1 VALPQAILLRPFGA
15 FSNNFKRI
23 DMRRNNFPLI
33 FCSLLLIVFTACSQS
48 ENATKQTANAS
59 PNSSA
64 SESAVSTSA
73 KAPPADVV
81 RAEAS
86 NVDIKAGGS
95 AEASVKLTIADG
107 YHINA
112 NPPSFSYLIAT
123 ALQFKE
129 SYEVTPGQPVYPASV
144 TRKFAFSKDPLAVY
158 EGEAT
163 IKVPLQADARAPK
176 GAQTLGVRVRV
187 QPCDEEACY
196 PPRNIETSIPVTIK

>member
-1 VALPQAILLRPFGA
+1 
-15 FSNNFKRI
+15 
-23 DMRRNNFPLI
+23 MRRNNFAPI
-33 FCSLLLIVFTACSQS
+33 FCSLLLLVFTACSQS

-64 SESAVSTSA
+64 SESPVSTST

-81 RAEAS
+81 RAEVAS
-86 NVDIKAGGS
+86 VDVNAGSS

-112 NPPSFSYLIAT
+112 NPPSFPYLIAT
-123 ALQFKE
+123 ALQFQP
-129 SYEVTPGQPVYPASV
+129 SYYVTVGTPVYPASV

-158 EGEAT
+158 EGEVT
-163 IKVPLQADARAPK
+163 IKVPLKAESKAPK
-176 GAQTLGVRVRV
+176 GEHTMGVRVRV

-196 PPRNIETSIPVTIK
+196 PPRTIETSLPVTIK